1 LPIEGVSVAI
11 RNDNVVVCAAPGL
24 NIDGTSNKENYQM
37 GARTTK
43 RVLAGLAAASLL
55 VATNVLPAS
64 AEDQKTVGFS
74 PIAWAIPA
82 MVGIQGGFN
91 GIAASMGLKTA
102 NAPDPNFD
110 SATAKKNIESWITNK
125 TVDGFWSI
133 TPGVPS
139 TLKSTL
145 ELAQEKGVAA
155 VVNGVPADYG
165 FSGLQKGIS
174 FAVIDYAKQGT
185 QLGIQMGK
193 CMVAKKLS
201 TSSIIMGVNPAG
213 TIGKKEM
220 EAAFKLAFQRTAP
233 KAKIVRS
240 VSLTGDQA
248 KQQSTIRTAI
258 QAAPKAV
265 GIVTWTDEGAL
276 GSIAAYKTAG
286 KKPASLCLVGAGGG
300 DQAKAAVKAKNLY
313 ADVALDFG
321 ADIAQNIIEL
331 KRLMAGTGVMGKQLV
346 TPVVVY
352 NQ

>member
-1 LPIEGVSVAI
+1 
-11 RNDNVVVCAAPGL
+11 
-24 NIDGTSNKENYQM
+24 M

-43 RVLAGLAAASLL
+43 RVIAGLAAASLL
-55 VATNVLPAS
+55 VATNALPAS

-174 FAVIDYAKQGT
+174 FAVIDYAKEGAALGT
-185 QLGIQMGK
+185 QMGK
-193 CMVAKKLS
+193 CLVAKKLS

-220 EAAFKLAFQRTAP
+220 EAAFQAAFKKAAP
-233 KAKIVRS
+233 KAKIARAVA
-240 VSLTGDQA
+240 LTGDQA

-258 QAAPKAV
+258 QANPKAV

-286 KKPASLCLVGAGGG
+286 KKPSSLCLVGAGGG

-321 ADIAQNIIEL
+321 ADIAQNIAEL